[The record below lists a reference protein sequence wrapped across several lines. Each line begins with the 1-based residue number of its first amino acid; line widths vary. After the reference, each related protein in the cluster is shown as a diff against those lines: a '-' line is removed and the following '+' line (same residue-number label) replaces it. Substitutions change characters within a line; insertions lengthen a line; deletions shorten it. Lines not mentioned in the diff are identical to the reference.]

1 MGRVHQ
7 QKKTPNTLPFLIVEG
22 AGGQTQFFEKNLIDF
37 NLLQLPSKL
46 RNWLKVPTPPPP
58 NY

>member
-37 NLLQLPSKL
+37 NLLQPPSKL
-46 RNWLKVPTPPPP
+46 RN
-58 NY
+58 